1 MLRISRPLYLI
12 SLLQRKEIFDD
23 KTNLGPIIPRPPVIF
38 LLQTSDPMPEAV
50 SASA

>member
-1 MLRISRPLYLI
+1 MPCISRPLYLI
-12 SLLQRKEIFDD
+12 SLQRKEIFDD
-23 KTNLGPIIPRPPVIF
+23 KTNLQPIIPCPSVIF